1 MATCEKALVPT
12 KGLKRHCSTPEKV
25 VVRELCTHVVIKEV
39 VAEEQDV
46 VDITVII
53 CILNYSTY
61 YVIIST

>member
-1 MATCEKALVPT
+1 MATCEKALVPM
-12 KGLKRHCSTPEKV
+12 KGLERHCSTPKKV
-25 VVRELCTHVVIKEV
+25 VVRELCTHVVRKEV